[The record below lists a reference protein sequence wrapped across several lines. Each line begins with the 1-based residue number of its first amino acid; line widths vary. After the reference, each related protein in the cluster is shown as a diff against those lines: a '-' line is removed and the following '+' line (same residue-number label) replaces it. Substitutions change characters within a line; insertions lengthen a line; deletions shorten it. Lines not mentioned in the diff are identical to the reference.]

1 MYSTRDQS
9 SGVWGVEYVL
19 EGLLES
25 GLLIMCTTIPVF
37 GNFFPCC
44 TRRKESKRVR
54 KRTEREQESEFLT
67 LVFI

>member
-1 MYSTRDQS
+1 M
-9 SGVWGVEYVL
+9 L

-25 GLLIMCTTIPVF
+25 CLQIMCTTIPVF
-37 GNFFPCC
+37 GSFFPCC
-44 TRRKESKRVR
+44 TGGKESKRVR